1 MQRNSTQHVIDRFK
15 EKFYRTIAFKGK
27 EPFELTNEDF
37 DTIHKICKDDSIGYG
52 LYKSTAEKGK
62 ASAYKK
68 IIFYK
73 EVPMWV
79 VFTTGKRKP
88 KTIFPV
94 RSSDLKK
101 FNLCLM

>member
-1 MQRNSTQHVIDRFK
+1 MQRNSVEHVIDRFK
-15 EKFYRTIAFKGK
+15 ERFNSNGK

-37 DTIHKICKDDSIGYG
+37 DIIHKMCKDDSIGYG
-52 LYKSTAEKGK
+52 LFKSPAEKGK
-62 ASAYKK
+62 ASAYRK

-73 EVPMWV
+73 DIPMWV
-79 VFTTGKRKP
+79 VFTTSKRKP

-101 FNLCLM
+101 FNLCLT